1 LKIEYPLSKVT
12 SLTVDEVLN
21 ALQTDLAHGISK
33 SESSSRGVQFG
44 LNAHQAKK
52 KKSVWA
58 MFIGQFKSA
67 MVYLLLVAAGVSF
80 YFEDNIEAIA
90 ILIVILVN
98 ALMGFFMELQ
108 ARSSMRALAKLDVSF
123 SKVIHNGKPYEVPS
137 ENLVPGDLVML
148 EAGDLVAADGRI
160 VECNEFSCDESSLTG
175 ESFPM
180 IKNRDVIKDEVDLG
194 DCLNMVFKGTA
205 VIKGNAKFVVTGIG
219 ADTELGK
226 ITSFVDS
233 STPTTSPLDKKLD
246 RLTKKL
252 VWITL
257 GMTGIFAISGILEG
271 RSRMLT
277 LETSIALAVAAF
289 PEGLPIVATV
299 ALSYGMLM
307 MARKNAIVKKLA
319 AVETLGGVNV
329 ILTDKTGTL
338 TENKIHVE
346 RICFAEEQ
354 FSVSIKKQVLTFTS
368 GDEPK
373 DKQIFD
379 HIALIGV
386 LCNNV
391 PLEHVEDNRL
401 SGDPVEVSLIE
412 LAIASQL
419 DLLQVNKSYKRIQE
433 IPFSSETKFMG
444 TLHQNGS
451 QFYVSAKGSVEDLLT
466 KCSQFIS
473 RRVTSKLSNDDRKT
487 ILLESEKMA
496 AEGLRVLAFAFAETA
511 QRPAEDFVKELI
523 YAGMIG
529 FVDPPRLDIKPAILA
544 CKKAG
549 IKIVMIT
556 GDHPLTALNIAKR
569 IGMLAEHDEQVI
581 SGKELPDMAT
591 ISADWKRKIL
601 ATAIF
606 ARTTPRQK
614 LEIVELYQ
622 QAGFIVAM
630 TGDGVNDAPALKK
643 ADIGI
648 AMGLRGT
655 QVAKETASIVLKD
668 DSFTSVAGAVSH
680 GREIFQNI
688 QRFVIYLVSCNLSEI
703 FIVTI
708 LGFVASGSMMLPM
721 QILFLNMVTDVFPA
735 LALGLGKGDK
745 SVMLKPPRD
754 PKQEIITKAN
764 WVMIFIYACL
774 MTISVLTAVF
784 YCKYFISSDPQL
796 VNNIAFITLAF
807 SQLFHVFN
815 MPSPHSSLW
824 INEVTKNKFVWMA
837 IALCVLLVL
846 GVHAFSPS
854 RAALGLI
861 ILPASI
867 WIMSLLVSLLP
878 LVVVQVYKVLRIQFN
893 YKNETPEPNI

>member
-1 LKIEYPLSKVT
+1 MKIEYPLSKVT
-12 SLTVDEVLN
+12 SLTVDEVLD
-21 ALQTDLAHGISK
+21 ALQTDFARGISK
-33 SESSSRGVQFG
+33 AESSSRGIQFG

-58 MFIGQFKSA
+58 MFLGQFKSA

-98 ALMGFFMELQ
+98 ALIGFFMELQ

-205 VIKGNAKFVVTGIG
+205 VIKGNSKFVVTGIG

-226 ITSFVDS
+226 ITSLVDS
-233 STPTTSPLDKKLD
+233 SAPTISPLDKKLST
-246 RLTKKL
+246 LTKKL

-257 GMTGIFAISGILEG
+257 GMTVIFAISGILEG
-271 RSRMLT
+271 RSWMLT

-307 MARKNAIVKKLA
+307 MARKNAVVKKLA

-391 PLEHVEDNRL
+391 PLEHVEDSRL
-401 SGDPVEVSLIE
+401 LGDPVEVSLIE

-419 DLLQVNKSYKRIQE
+419 DLLQVNKSYQRIQE

-466 KCSQFIS
+466 KCNQFICG
-473 RRVTSKLSNDDRKT
+473 RGTSKLSNDDRKA
-487 ILLESEKMA
+487 ILSDSEKMA
-496 AEGLRVLAFAFAETA
+496 AEGLRVLAFAFAKTDR
-511 QRPAEDFVKELI
+511 RPADDFVKELI
-523 YAGMIG
+523 YVGMIG
-529 FVDPPRLDIKPAILA
+529 FVDPPRLDIRPAILA

-556 GDHPLTALNIAKR
+556 GDHPLTALNVAKR

-581 SGKELPDMAT
+581 SGKDLPEMAT
-591 ISADWKRKIL
+591 ISADWKQKIL
-601 ATAIF
+601 ATAVF

-745 SVMLKPPRD
+745 SVMLKPPRA
-754 PKQEIITKAN
+754 PKQEIITRSN

-837 IALCVLLVL
+837 IALCALLVL
-846 GVHAFSPS
+846 GVYAFSPS
-854 RAALGLI
+854 RTALGLAM
-861 ILPASI
+861 LPASI
-867 WIMSLLVSLLP
+867 WITSLLASLLP

-893 YKNETPEPNI
+893 YKNETKVPNI